1 MITTKPLFSL
11 VQSFFEVAMPQRG
24 WSHMTAI
31 SYRDALK
38 LLLRYAMAR
47 TGRPVVNLDV
57 VDLTPEVVRA
67 FLSHL
72 ETDRGNQVA
81 TRNTRLAALRAF
93 FMYVAVEEPVFG
105 EQCRRICA
113 LPLKRAPVRAVPY
126 LEPDEMNALLMA
138 PDRTSRLGRFHHV
151 IILFLYNTGARVAE
165 LVGVRAADFRLDA
178 LHGQVLLRGK
188 RQKERICPLWQNTV
202 EALREHMAEIGM
214 APDSDRPIFLN
225 RRAEPL
231 TRYGVNYILSAY
243 ARKVATCIPSI
254 AAKRVSPHT
263 IRHTTAVH
271 LLNAGVDITV
281 IRAWLGHADVR
292 TTNIYTEIN
301 LATKRKAIEMCAT
314 QGAARGR
321 RPPWKKSPD
330 ILAWLEAM

>member
-11 VQSFFEVAMPQRG
+11 VQSFFDVAMPQRG
-24 WSHMTAI
+24 WSHLTAI

-38 LLLRYAMAR
+38 LLLRYVMAR
-47 TGRPVVNLDV
+47 TGRPVVKLDV
-57 VDLTPEVVRA
+57 ADLTPEVVRA
-67 FLSHL
+67 FLMHL

-93 FMYVAVEEPVFG
+93 FLYVAVEEPVFG

-113 LPLKRAPVRAVPY
+113 LPLKRAPVRTVPY

-138 PDRTSRLGRFHHV
+138 PDRTSRLGRFHHM

-165 LVGVRAADFRLDA
+165 LVGVRAVDLRLDG
-178 LHGQVLLRGK
+178 LHGHVLLRGK
-188 RQKERICPLWQNTV
+188 RKKDRICPLWQNTV
-202 EALREHMAEIGM
+202 AALREHMAEIGM
-214 APDSDRPIFLN
+214 APDSDQRIFLN

-231 TRYGVNYILSAY
+231 TRYGVNYILGAY
-243 ARKVATCIPSI
+243 ARKVAACIPSI
-254 AAKRVSPHT
+254 ADKRVSPHT

-271 LLNAGVDITV
+271 LLNAGVDINV
-281 IRAWLGHADVR
+281 IRAWLGHVDVR

-301 LATKRKAIEMCAT
+301 LATKRQAIEMCA
-314 QGAARGR
+314 ARGIVR
-321 RPPWKKSPD
+321 GKRSAWNKSPD